1 MKFKKITALLS
12 TAAMM
17 LSLTPMSFAA
27 ADWYNYDPATKKATI
42 SEVVVPGN
50 IDVKLAGAEDSTY
63 ADSKSVK
70 FESNERTFDFKATL
84 DMKPVQEKFEASVD
98 ILSGLGKYDDLKDR
112 EVKGEFTVTVIPG
125 TYITIPQAD
134 IDGSGMYGFTTES
147 TIYEEIDREV
157 VDGNLVIKVGLK
169 SGTTVDMIKN
179 DGLKDIA
186 YESENVAVTKAGTI
200 KIYGT
205 VKGYIETVDL
215 QGDSDI
221 NVRADFVA
229 KEDNKEKIFATIYSK
244 TSSTGGLGG
253 GSTTTKKNA
262 TVTFYDGAQ
271 EHLKETVDIT
281 NGAYTF
287 DVSSVAVPEAEANKV
302 FTGWYEDKECTV
314 KASDKESITKNTDFY
329 AGWLDTKYDITYK
342 IDGVKAPVNTGTT
355 GSIIIDGDDVVVT
368 EEGTTVK
375 LSQIKAEGVVI
386 LGWYLDPEHTIK
398 ADDEVTITEDTTFY
412 AVTKEID
419 VPVDLEKDD
428 HFAYI
433 IGYPEGDVRPE
444 NSITREEVAT
454 IFFRLLTEETRTANF
469 TKTNAFADVED
480 SRWSNNAIST
490 MAKLG
495 IITGYE
501 DGTFKPANAITRAE
515 FATIAARFEEEVAV
529 GTEDFTDIAGHWAES
544 YIKEAAALQWI
555 NGYEDGSFRP
565 GNNITRAEVMTIVN
579 RMLQRKVSSD
589 YILETATFWT
599 DNPKSAWY
607 YEDVMEAT
615 NSHTYER
622 LGEGQIEERW
632 VEMQPNRDWSEL
644 EK

>member
-386 LGWYLDPEHTIK
+386 IGWYLDPEHTIK

>member
-27 ADWYNYDPATKKATI
+27 ADWYNYDSATKKATI

>member
-355 GSIIIDGDDVVVT
+355 GSIVIDGDDVVVT

>member
-1 MKFKKITALLS
+1 MKLKKITALLS

-17 LSLTPMSFAA
+17 VGLTPASFAA
-27 ADWYNYDPATKKATI
+27 TDWYSYDTTTKKATI

-50 IDVKLAGAEDSTY
+50 IDVKLAGEEDSTY
-63 ADSKSVK
+63 ADSKTVK
-70 FESNERTFDFKATL
+70 FESNERKFDFIATL
-84 DMKPVQEKFEASVD
+84 DMEPVQEKFQASVD

-112 EVKGEFTVTVIPG
+112 EVKGEFTVIVIPG

-147 TIYEEIDREV
+147 TIYEEIDRNV

-169 SGTTVDMIKN
+169 PGTTVDMIAN

-186 YESENVAVTKAGTI
+186 YESENVTVTKAGTI
-200 KIYGT
+200 KIQGT

-215 QGDSDI
+215 AGDDDI

-244 TSSTGGLGG
+244 TNTGGLNG
-253 GSTTTKKNA
+253 GSTTQTKKNA
-262 TVTFYDGAQ
+262 TVTFYNGTE
-271 EHLKETVDIT
+271 EHLKEVVDIT
-281 NGAYTF
+281 KGAYTF
-287 DVSSVAVPEAEANKV
+287 DVSAVAVPEAENNKV
-302 FTGWYEDKECTV
+302 FTGWYEDKDCTV

-329 AGWLDTKYDITYK
+329 AGWLDTKYSIEYK

-355 GSIIIDGDDVVVT
+355 GSIVIDGDDVVVT

-375 LSQIKAEGVVI
+375 LSEIKAIGAVI

-398 ADDEVTITEDTTFY
+398 ADDTVTVTEDTVFY

-419 VPVDLEKDD
+419 IPVVLEKDD

-454 IFFRLLTEETRTANF
+454 IFFRLLTEETRNASF
-469 TKTNAFADVED
+469 TRTNSFTDVED

-490 MAKLG
+490 MAALG

-501 DGTFKPANAITRAE
+501 DGTFKPGNAITRAE

-529 GTEDFTDIAGHWAES
+529 GSENFTDIAGHWAES

-565 GNNITRAEVMTIVN
+565 ANNITRAEVMAIVN

-589 YILETATFWT
+589 YILETAVFWT
-599 DNPKSAWY
+599 DNAKSAWY

-622 LGEGQIEERW
+622 LAEGQIEERW
-632 VEMQPNRDWSEL
+632 VEIKANRDWSEL

>member
-355 GSIIIDGDDVVVT
+355 GSIVIDGDDVVVT

-386 LGWYLDPEHTIK
+386 LGWYLDPEHTI
-398 ADDEVTITEDTTFY
+398 
-412 AVTKEID
+412 
-419 VPVDLEKDD
+419 
-428 HFAYI
+428 
-433 IGYPEGDVRPE
+433 
-444 NSITREEVAT
+444 
-454 IFFRLLTEETRTANF
+454 
-469 TKTNAFADVED
+469 
-480 SRWSNNAIST
+480 
-490 MAKLG
+490 
-495 IITGYE
+495 
-501 DGTFKPANAITRAE
+501 
-515 FATIAARFEEEVAV
+515 
-529 GTEDFTDIAGHWAES
+529 
-544 YIKEAAALQWI
+544 
-555 NGYEDGSFRP
+555 
-565 GNNITRAEVMTIVN
+565 
-579 RMLQRKVSSD
+579 
-589 YILETATFWT
+589 
-599 DNPKSAWY
+599 
-607 YEDVMEAT
+607 
-615 NSHTYER
+615 
-622 LGEGQIEERW
+622 
-632 VEMQPNRDWSEL
+632 
-644 EK
+644 